1 MHIIPSSQISE
12 QMYKKEFDV
21 RWSDLDANRHMA
33 NSAYQNFM
41 SHTRM
46 AFLIDNDFG
55 QREMVQYETG
65 PVIFNENIFYFKEI
79 HQGKPITVT
88 CEVTGMSENG
98 SMFSFRHNF
107 YDYKGRNVA
116 RGLMTGAWMNL
127 KERKITALHPELF
140 EKIKNFPKSKDFK
153 VLEKADMRAQ
163 GEFPLDNL

>member
-1 MHIIPSSQISE
+1 
-12 QMYKKEFDV
+12 MYKKEFDV

-55 QREMVQYETG
+55 QREMAHYETG

-79 HQGKPITVT
+79 HQGKPVTVT
-88 CEVTGMSENG
+88 CEVTGMSEDG

-107 YDYKGRNVA
+107 YDDNGRNVS

-127 KERKITALHPELF
+127 KERKITALHPELH
-140 EKIKNFPKSKDFK
+140 EKIKNFPKSEDFK
-153 VLEKADMRAQ
+153 VLEKADMRAH
-163 GEFPLDNL
+163 GEVPSDHL

>member
-1 MHIIPSSQISE
+1 
-12 QMYKKEFDV
+12 MYTKGFDV

-46 AFLIDNDFG
+46 AFLIENDFG
-55 QREMVQYETG
+55 HREMAQYETG

-79 HQGKPITVT
+79 HQGKPITVS
-88 CEVTGMSENG
+88 CEVTGMSEDG
-98 SMFSFRHNF
+98 SLFSFVHNF

-127 KERKITALHPELF
+127 RERKITALHPELHD
-140 EKIKNFPKSKDFK
+140 KIKNFPRSADFK
-153 VLEKADMRAQ
+153 ILQKSDTRSHGQFAKD
-163 GEFPLDNL
+163 LS

>member
-1 MHIIPSSQISE
+1 
-12 QMYKKEFDV
+12 MYKKEFDV

-46 AFLIDNDFG
+46 AFLIDHHFG
-55 QREMVQYETG
+55 QREMAQYETG
-65 PVIFNENIFYFKEI
+65 PVIFNENIYYFKEI
-79 HQGKPITVT
+79 HQGKPIMVS
-88 CEVTGMSENG
+88 CEVTGMSEDA
-98 SMFSFRHNF
+98 SLFSFRHNF

-127 KERKITALHPELF
+127 RERKITSLHSDLF

-153 VLEKADMRAQ
+153 ILQKADMRSH
-163 GEFPLDNL
+163 GEFPEDSAIL

>member
-1 MHIIPSSQISE
+1 
-12 QMYKKEFDV
+12 MYTKEFDV

-46 AFLIDNDFG
+46 AFLIENNFG
-55 QREMVQYETG
+55 QREMAQYETG

-79 HQGKPITVT
+79 HQGKPVTVS
-88 CEVTGMSENG
+88 CEVTGMSEDG
-98 SMFSFRHNF
+98 SLFSFTHNF

-127 KERKITALHPELF
+127 RERKITALHPELHD
-140 EKIKNFPKSKDFK
+140 KIKNFPRSSGFK
-153 VLEKADMRAQ
+153 VLQKADTRSHGQFAQ
-163 GEFPLDNL
+163 DLE

>member
-1 MHIIPSSQISE
+1 
-12 QMYKKEFDV
+12 MYTKEFEV

-55 QREMVQYETG
+55 QREMAQYEMG
-65 PVIFNENIFYFKEI
+65 PIIFNENIYYFKEI
-79 HQGKPITVT
+79 HQGKPITVS
-88 CEVTGMSENG
+88 CEVTGMSEDG
-98 SMFSFRHNF
+98 SLFSFRHNF

-127 KERKITALHPELF
+127 RERKITALHPDLH
-140 EKIKNFPKSKDFK
+140 EKIKHFPMAMDFN
-153 VLEKADMRAQ
+153 VIEKNETRLHGQ
-163 GEFPLDNL
+163 LPIHKEV